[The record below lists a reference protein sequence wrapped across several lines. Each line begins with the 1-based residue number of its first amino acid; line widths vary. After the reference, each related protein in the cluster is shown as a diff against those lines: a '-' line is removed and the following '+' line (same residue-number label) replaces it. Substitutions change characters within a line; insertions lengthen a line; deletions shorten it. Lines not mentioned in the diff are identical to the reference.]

1 MSNKIEVEKTYIVT
15 KDNFQESLR
24 DFKININSNLLDFI
38 ILNNDIST
46 SSPKIQEKEGEIVFS
61 EFTLC
66 KRVNYPAKDI
76 SYSFT
81 TFLVPSLKFHRYA
94 VDEIAS
100 FNSIFLKYL
109 TNEKSIYDFNLIN
122 SANSLSYD
130 NIHKREEFEKS
141 LDLIL
146 NDGKPFKKENKTSY
160 YYYPKAF
167 ELPSKKYQTKFEDFL
182 KYFINQ
188 YFDKIKPE
196 LEDANNKPK
205 EDNKDNKDDTTSLF
219 ITDKYISDFKFL
231 NNFLDFKWGQ
241 IFEKMDFEIY
251 KVFVNEYKIK
261 FKSTEINL
269 NPKFLKFIEMLHQKL
284 DSQNEIEN
292 FELDID
298 EGDKDE
304 INNEL
309 LNNWKQ
315 YILAED
321 SIVEFSY
328 EYKENANKIIFVLK
342 ANKTTDKRKK
352 LEGFMKFLSFII
364 SIPNEIKNKTE
375 FEIKDIFFRRIN
387 MKYLFPKS
395 IRHNIE
401 FNYLLA
407 TKVDKKFRLEKDKD
421 YYLKKI
427 SYKRLFVNN
436 KNEEEI
442 LFGYKLE
449 TLFKL
454 LLEVK
459 DLQKA
464 EIDLNKPKQKSISL
478 EFGKDLEILIKDEQ
492 FKKILEGYFSKFIVE
507 PLTKENETTAKF
519 RTIKY
524 TMIKVPN
531 IKEKACKKDLE
542 SLIKRAKEIKRNIL
556 LDEEIGVAY
565 FYDEIFKRKN
575 INIYG
580 TNLKNK
586 IYFPIKQLLLEPRK
600 NKNSEEE
607 IQKILEK
614 VNIYD
619 ISYICLRKGIDFFQK
634 YLKLKRDEERKE
646 RTMTQRLGYVI
657 EETDA
662 LKDRENLDDFRN
674 KFYLDEKEKITKK
687 HYLCVDKINLNEKAE
702 AILKIFRNKTD
713 FTINKNANDKTVME
727 INIID
732 SGKYK
737 EIENISN
744 EMKNC

>member
-24 DFKININSNLLDFI
+24 DFKININSNLLEFI

-328 EYKENANKIIFVLK
+328 EYKENVNKIIFVLK

-401 FNYLLA
+401 FNYHLA

-464 EIDLNKPKQKSISL
+464 EMDLNKPKQKSISL

-492 FKKILEGYFSKFIVE
+492 FRKILEGYFSKFIVE

-556 LDEEIGVAY
+556 LDEEIGVAF

>member
-24 DFKININSNLLDFI
+24 DFKNNINSNLLEFI

-76 SYSFT
+76 LYSFI

-130 NIHKREEFEKS
+130 NIHKRKEFEKS

-352 LEGFMKFLSFII
+352 LEGFTKFLSFII

-464 EIDLNKPKQKSISL
+464 EMDLNKPKQKSISL

>member
-24 DFKININSNLLDFI
+24 DFKNNINSNLLEFI

-76 SYSFT
+76 LYSFI

-328 EYKENANKIIFVLK
+328 EYKENVNKIIFVLK

-464 EIDLNKPKQKSISL
+464 EMDLNKPKQKSISL

-713 FTINKNANDKTVME
+713 FTINKNAKDKTVME

>member
-109 TNEKSIYDFNLIN
+109 TNEKFIYDFNLIN

-292 FELDID
+292 FEMDID

-464 EIDLNKPKQKSISL
+464 EMDLNKPKQKSISL

-531 IKEKACKKDLE
+531 IKEARWKKQ
-542 SLIKRAKEIKRNIL
+542 IL
-556 LDEEIGVAY
+556 
-565 FYDEIFKRKN
+565 
-575 INIYG
+575 
-580 TNLKNK
+580 
-586 IYFPIKQLLLEPRK
+586 
-600 NKNSEEE
+600 
-607 IQKILEK
+607 
-614 VNIYD
+614 
-619 ISYICLRKGIDFFQK
+619 
-634 YLKLKRDEERKE
+634 
-646 RTMTQRLGYVI
+646 
-657 EETDA
+657 
-662 LKDRENLDDFRN
+662 
-674 KFYLDEKEKITKK
+674 
-687 HYLCVDKINLNEKAE
+687 
-702 AILKIFRNKTD
+702 
-713 FTINKNANDKTVME
+713 
-727 INIID
+727 
-732 SGKYK
+732 
-737 EIENISN
+737 
-744 EMKNC
+744 

>member
-15 KDNFQESLR
+15 KDNFLESLR
-24 DFKININSNLLDFI
+24 DFKININSNLLEFI

-76 SYSFT
+76 LYSFI

-292 FELDID
+292 FEMDID

-401 FNYLLA
+401 FNYHLA
-407 TKVDKKFRLEKDKD
+407 TKVDKKFKLEKDKD

-464 EIDLNKPKQKSISL
+464 EMDLNKPKQKSISL

-713 FTINKNANDKTVME
+713 FTINKNAKDKTVME